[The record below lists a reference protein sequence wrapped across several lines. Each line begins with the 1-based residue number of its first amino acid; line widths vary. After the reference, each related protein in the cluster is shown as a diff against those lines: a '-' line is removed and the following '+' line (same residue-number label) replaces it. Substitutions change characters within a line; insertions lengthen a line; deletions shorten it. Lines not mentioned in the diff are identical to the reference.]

1 MDTKELLKVIKA
13 KKIYGQF
20 PEQVTNIVVDSRQ
33 ANADSVFVAS
43 HGYTVD
49 SHKFIPNVIT
59 QGCRMIVVDHFIDGL
74 PQDVGQV
81 VVKDT
86 IKVANIFGQFLMDF
100 PSQKLTTYGVTGTNG
115 KTSVATMI
123 HHIHRALHI
132 NSAYL
137 GTNGFQYNEEVAK
150 GSNSTPETITLNQ
163 HIKDAQK
170 KGAKAM
176 SMEMSSHGLALGRTN
191 GVDIDAAIFTN
202 LTQDHLDFHQTMQ
215 RYGFHK
221 SLLFAQLG
229 NDYTQPKYAIINGD
243 DDYLSELIIASP
255 REVITYGIENDCD
268 FKAEHIHES
277 LEGIQFDLQTPDG
290 TTIIRC
296 PYIGRFNVYNML
308 AALCAMWTQGHDI
321 ETLAQATERLN
332 PVEGR
337 LEVLDRNLPVDL
349 IIDYA
354 HTPDGMNKLID
365 AVEPFKKGKL
375 IFLVGMAG
383 ERDLTKTPEMGA
395 IACRAD
401 YVIFTPDNPANDD
414 PKKLTDALEKG
425 VTHDQYVS
433 FLDRAEG
440 IRHAIEVS
448 EPGDMIVLAS
458 KGREPYQIMP
468 GYKKVPHRDD
478 LIGLEAAYEKY
489 GREKN
494 ENKNE

>member
-1 MDTKELLKVIKA
+1 METKALLKVIKA
-13 KKIYGQF
+13 KKVYGKF
-20 PEQVTNIVVDSRQ
+20 PKKIDKIVVDSRL
-33 ANADSVFVAS
+33 ADESSVFVAS

-49 SHKFIPNVIT
+49 SHQYVPDVVAK
-59 QGCRMIVVDHFIDGL
+59 GCKMIVVDHYIPGIGEE
-74 PQDVGQV
+74 VGQV

-86 IKVANIFGQFLMDF
+86 IKTANIFAQYIMDF

-123 HHIHRALHI
+123 HHIHRALKI
-132 NSAYL
+132 DSAYL
-137 GTNGFQYNEEVAK
+137 GTNGFQFNEDVAK
-150 GSNSTPETITLNQ
+150 GSNSTPETITLNN
-163 HIKDAQK
+163 HIKDALH

-176 SMEMSSHGLALGRTN
+176 AMEMSSHGLALGRTN

-202 LTQDHLDFHQTMQ
+202 LTQDHLDFHHTME

-229 NDYTQPKYAIINGD
+229 NDYKKPKYAIVNGD
-243 DDYLSELIIASP
+243 DAYLSELLIATP
-255 REVITYGIENDCD
+255 REVITYGINNECD
-268 FKAEHIHES
+268 IKATNIQETIHGIS
-277 LEGIQFDLQTPDG
+277 FDLVSPEGIV
-290 TTIIRC
+290 TIKC

-308 AALCAMWTQGHDI
+308 ATLTAMWTQGHSFEI
-321 ETLAQATERLN
+321 LAKATDNLN

-337 LEVLDRNLPVDL
+337 LEVLDRNLPIDL

-365 AVEPFKKGKL
+365 AVEPFKRGKL

-414 PKKLTDALEKG
+414 PKKLTDALESG
-425 VTHDQYVS
+425 ATHNNFIS

-440 IRHAIEVS
+440 IRHAIDIS
-448 EPGDMIVLAS
+448 EPGDMVVLAS

-468 GYKKVPHRDD
+468 GYEKVPHRDD
-478 LIGLEAAYEKY
+478 LIGLEAAYAKY
-489 GREKN
+489 GRDN
-494 ENKNE
+494 

>member
-1 MDTKELLKVIKA
+1 MKTNELLKVIKA
-13 KKIYGQF
+13 KQLYGTF
-20 PEQVTNIVVDSRQ
+20 PETVSNIVVDSRQ
-33 ANADSVFVAS
+33 ADDTSVFVAS

-49 SHKFIPNVIT
+49 SHQFIPNVIA
-59 QGCRMIVVDHFIDGL
+59 QGCKMIVVDHFIPDL
-74 PQDVGQV
+74 PSDVGQV

-86 IKVANIFGQFLMDF
+86 IRVANIFAQFIFDF

-123 HHIHRALHI
+123 HHLHRALEI

-137 GTNGFQYNEEVAK
+137 GTNGFQYNDDVAK
-150 GSNSTPETITLNQ
+150 GSNSTPETITLNN
-163 HIKDAQK
+163 HIKDALS

-202 LTQDHLDFHQTMQ
+202 LTQDHLDFHHTME

-221 SLLFAQLG
+221 ALLFAQLG
-229 NDYTQPKYAIINGD
+229 NDYTKPKYAIVNGD
-243 DDYLSELIIASP
+243 DKYLSELVIATP
-255 REVITYGIENDCD
+255 REVITYGIQNDCD
-268 FKAEHIHES
+268 IKAENIQETIY
-277 LEGIQFDLQTPDG
+277 GIQFDMVTPDG
-290 TTIIRC
+290 TVNIKC

-308 AALCAMWTQGHDI
+308 AALTAMWTQGHAMND
-321 ETLAQATERLN
+321 LAQATEHLN

-337 LEVLDRNLPVDL
+337 LEVLDRSLPIDL

-365 AVEPFKKGKL
+365 AVEPFKRGKL

-414 PKKLTDALEKG
+414 PKKLTDALESG
-425 VTHDQYVS
+425 ATHNNYVS
-433 FLDRAEG
+433 YMDRAEG

-448 EPGDMIVLAS
+448 QPGDMVVLAS

-468 GYKKVPHRDD
+468 GYVKVPHRDD
-478 LIGLEAAYEKY
+478 LIGLEAAYAKY
-489 GREKN
+489 GRDN
-494 ENKNE
+494 Q

>member
-1 MDTKELLKVIKA
+1 MNTIKLLNTIKA
-13 KKIYGQF
+13 KRLFGKF
-20 PEQVTNIVVDSRQ
+20 PDNVNHIVVDSRQ
-33 ANADSVFVAS
+33 AKDDTVFVAS

-49 SHKFIPNVIT
+49 SHKFIPNVVQ
-59 QGCRMIVVDHFIDGL
+59 QGCKMIVVDHYIPGL
-74 PQDVGQV
+74 PEDIGQV

-86 IKVANIFGQFLMDF
+86 LRTASIFAQYIMDF
-100 PSQKLTTYGVTGTNG
+100 PSRKLTTYGVTGTNG

-123 HHIHRALHI
+123 HHIHRALQI
-132 NSAYL
+132 NSSYL

-150 GSNSTPETITLNQ
+150 GSNSTPETITLNS
-163 HIKDAQK
+163 HIKTAVD
-170 KGAKAM
+170 KGAHAM
-176 SMEMSSHGLALGRTN
+176 AMEMSSHGLALGRTN
-191 GVDIDAAIFTN
+191 GVDIDVAIFTN
-202 LTQDHLDFHQTMQ
+202 LTQDHLDFHHTME

-221 SLLFAQLG
+221 ALLFAQLG
-229 NDYTQPKYAIINGD
+229 NDYTQLKYAVVNGD
-243 DDYLSELIIASP
+243 DPYLSELAIATS
-255 REVITYGIENDCD
+255 REVITYGIEQDAD
-268 FKAEHIHES
+268 FKAINIVES
-277 LEGIQFDLQTPDG
+277 IEGLSFELQTPDG
-290 TTIIRC
+290 NEHIKC
-296 PYIGRFNVYNML
+296 PYVGRFNVYNML
-308 AALCAMWTQGHDI
+308 AALCAMWTQGHAI
-321 ETLAQATERLN
+321 ENLANATEYLN

-337 LEVLDRNLPVDL
+337 LEVLDRNLPIDL

-425 VTHDQYVS
+425 ATHSNYVS

-440 IRHAIEVS
+440 IRHAINMS
-448 EPGDMIVLAS
+448 EPGDMVVLAS

-468 GYKKVPHRDD
+468 GYVKVPHRDD
-478 LIGLEAAYEKY
+478 LIGLEAAYDKY
-489 GREKN
+489 GRDKQ
-494 ENKNE
+494 